1 MKTIT
6 AIDAKN
12 KFGQLIEAAQRQPVT
27 VTKQGRASV
36 VVMSIEDYQ
45 RRRKRAW
52 KNLIKTLEDTGAYA
66 TSQGLTQERIEQ
78 LLSDES

>member
-27 VTKQGRASV
+27 ITKKGRASV
-36 VVMSIEDYQ
+36 VVMSIEDYE
-45 RRRKRAW
+45 RRRKHAW
-52 KNLIKTLEDTGAYA
+52 KNLVKAMTETGNYA
-66 TSQGLTQERIEQ
+66 ASQGLTQERLAR
-78 LLSDES
+78 LLARES